1 MKEKVVYTEAFRE
14 QALEK
19 VYRRGNR
26 TVSAVADELHLN
38 PWTLKNWMKTAKNKP
53 SSNFSGV
60 SAKRPNDWSRAERL
74 QLLLNSHVLK
84 DEALNAFCRE
94 QGVFPHQLHHWQAD
108 FEAETVAEHPAQLR
122 ALKAEKTQLEREL
135 QRKDKALAEAATLL
149 VLQKK
154 YQALWEEKD
163 G

>member
-19 VYRRGNR
+19 VYSRGNR
-26 TVSAVADELHLN
+26 TVLAVADELHLS
-38 PWTLKNWMKTAKNKP
+38 PWTLKNWMKAVKKKP
-53 SSNFSGV
+53 SSNTGV
-60 SAKRPNDWSRAERL
+60 CSKRPHDRSRAERL
-74 QLLLNSHVLK
+74 QLLLNSHALK

-94 QGVFPHQLHHWQAD
+94 QGVFPHQLHHWKAD
-108 FEAETVAEHPAQLR
+108 FEAETVSEHPAQLR
-122 ALKAEKTQLEREL
+122 TLKAEKTQLEREL
-135 QRKDKALAEAATLL
+135 QRKDKALAEAAALL